1 MKTFGTPFGGLL
13 LASLMLCSGCKQ
25 AAEPQAPV
33 TLKWSASAE
42 GSVNGFYENTFVL
55 KNVSDKALKADWS
68 IYYNQLP
75 RKIKQ
80 ADDAAVRV
88 EDVNGNYFRMVP
100 TEHFTE
106 LAPGD
111 SMLVTIQC
119 SSKMDRHS
127 QAPEAPY
134 WVGADGKA
142 VMIDYEAAR
151 LCEKSLPTYPDAA
164 VVYATNDKLPEAPA
178 LKQTDIIPSVKQAL
192 PQEGK
197 VVINGAVSLA
207 FPEKFAGEAA
217 LLKEKLAEI
226 YGIQVAEGAAVTI
239 ALEETAG
246 NGNPEAYTLQVGS
259 EGVKIAAATAHGVFN
274 GTQTLLAMLKG
285 MKAPYELAGVAIVD
299 QPDLFYR
306 GFMLDIARNFTTPA
320 NVKHLIDVL
329 ASYKMNVL
337 HFHFNDDEAWR
348 LEIPGLEELTE
359 VAARRGHT
367 TDESNCL
374 YPSYSGGCDPAAEN
388 LSNGYFTR
396 EQFIDLLKYAAARHI
411 TVLPEIETPGH
422 ARAAIV
428 AMKARYNKYAATD
441 MAKATEYMLHEP
453 ADTSRYMSVQSY
465 KDNVINVA
473 QASTYNFLRK
483 VVREIKAMYADAGVE
498 LPAIHLGGDEVANGA
513 WTGSPICQA
522 LMKEKGMTKKH
533 DLAEYY
539 ITEIAKVMK
548 EEGVKISGWQEVAL
562 GHTEE
567 AHKQLRE
574 QMYSINCWTAV
585 PDWGTDKVVYEIA
598 NNGYPVILSNVCNFY
613 MDLAYSRHP
622 DERGLDW
629 GGVVDE
635 ARSFSALPFRNYR
648 SCRTG
653 LRGQEFD
660 MSTMEK
666 GKPAL
671 TEVGRAN
678 MVGVSAQFFA
688 ETLRGYDW
696 LQYYLFPK
704 YMGLVERGWNA
715 HPAWE
720 MLEGTQEESTYLQ
733 ALALY
738 ERVIAEKEMPQ
749 WAQRGV
755 NFRVAHPGLKVVDG
769 KLLANSI
776 VPGAEIRYTLDGS
789 EPTEQSPLWSQPV
802 ALEAGVKTIKAK
814 TFYQGKQSVTMSV
827 WLD

>member
-1 MKTFGTPFGGLL
+1 MKTLRPFFVGLCMTGAFL
-13 LASLMLCSGCKQ
+13 STGCQ
-25 AAEPQAPV
+25 PAAEPQAPV
-33 TLKWSASAE
+33 ALSWSQGSERTAS
-42 GSVNGFYENTFVL
+42 GFTNHFTL
-55 KNVSDKALKADWS
+55 KNVSDQPLKAGNWS
-68 IYYNQLP
+68 IYYTQLP
-75 RKIKQ
+75 NNFKQ
-80 ADDAAVRV
+80 ADDSPIKM
-88 EDVNGNYFRMVP
+88 EDVNGNFFRIYP

-111 SMLVTIQC
+111 SLTVSFYGRSI
-119 SSKMDRHS
+119 DRNS

-134 WVGADGKA
+134 WVGEDGKPLP
-142 VMIDYEAAR
+142 MTYHAAR
-151 LCEKSLPTYPDAA
+151 LEDKSVADYPDAA
-164 VVYATNDKLPEAPA
+164 KLYANNAQIPAAPA
-178 LKQTDIIPSVKQAL
+178 LKQTDIIPSVKQAV
-192 PQEGK
+192 PQEGS
-197 VVINGAVSLA
+197 VVLDGTVALK
-207 FPEKFAGEAA
+207 FPEEFAGEAQ
-217 LLKEKLAEI
+217 LLKEKLADI
-226 YGIQVAEGAAVTI
+226 YGIQVADEAAATI
-239 ALEETAG
+239 TLESAPC
-246 NGNPEAYTLQVGS
+246 NGNPEAYTLS
-259 EGVKIAAATAHGVFN
+259 INKEGVKIAAATAHGAFN

-285 MKAPYELAGVAIVD
+285 KQAPYELQGVMIAD
-299 QPDLFYR
+299 QPDMFYR
-306 GFMLDIARNFTTPA
+306 GFMLDVARNFTTPE
-320 NVKHLIDVL
+320 NVKHLIDIL
-329 ASYKMNVL
+329 ASYKMNML

-348 LEIPGLEELTE
+348 LEIPGLEELTA
-359 VAARRGHT
+359 VAAHRGHT
-367 TDESNCL
+367 TDESECL
-374 YPSYSGGCDPAAEN
+374 YPGYSGGYDYTTDN

-396 EQFIDLLKYAAARHI
+396 DQFIDLLRYAAARHI
-411 TVLPEIETPGH
+411 SVLPELETPGH

-453 ADTSRYMSVQSY
+453 ADTSVYKSVQAY

-473 QASTYNFLRK
+473 LPSTYNFLRK
-483 VVREIKAMYADAGVE
+483 VVRELKAMYAEAGVT

-513 WTGSPICQA
+513 WTGSPACQA

-598 NNGYPVILSNVCNFY
+598 NNGYPVVLSNVCNFY
-613 MDLAYSRHP
+613 MDLAYSHHP

-635 ARSFSALPFRNYR
+635 ARSFSTLPFRNYR
-648 SCRTG
+648 SCRTTLKG
-653 LRGQEFD
+653 APMD
-660 MSTMEK
+660 MSKAEK

-671 TEVGRAN
+671 TTEGQQN
-678 MVGVSAQFFA
+678 MIGVSAQFFA

-720 MLEGTQEESTYLQ
+720 SLEGAQEENTYLQ

-738 ERVIAEKEMPQ
+738 ERVIAEKEMSD
-749 WAQRGV
+749 WAKRGI
-755 NFRVAHPGLKVVDG
+755 NFRVAHPGLKVEDG
-769 KLLANSI
+769 MLYTNSV
-776 VPGAEIRYTLDGS
+776 VPGAEIRYTIDGS
-789 EPTEQSPLWSQPV
+789 EPTAESALWTAPV
-802 ALEAGVKTIKAK
+802 ACDAKTIKAK
-814 TFYQGKQSVTMSV
+814 TFYKGKESVTMTL
-827 WLD
+827 WTE